1 MSDNLNK
8 KVLLI
13 GASQMAV
20 DYYNVLRALKCD
32 VTVIGRGKD
41 SADVF
46 EGLTQHKP
54 IIGGLEKFLEQNKI
68 QFDAAIVSVGVEQ
81 LAPTTIQLLN
91 HGYKNILVEKPAG
104 LNDDEIREF
113 ATVTKKNKATVLVA
127 YNRRFYASVLKA
139 KEIIA
144 QEGGITSFNFEFTEW
159 AHAIEPLEKKA
170 GIKEN
175 WFMVN
180 SSHVIDMAFY
190 LGGKPDVMNC
200 FTAGKLDW
208 HDPAVFSGAGKT
220 KDNVLFSY
228 QANWIAPGRWS
239 VEMLTKNSRLI
250 FKPIEDL
257 FVQPKGSVAITK
269 VEFDN
274 SLDIQFKPGLY
285 LQTKKFL
292 LGELSEFKTIEQ
304 QAEMLDIYSRIRE
317 GKDL

>member
-8 KVLLI
+8 KVLLV

-20 DYYNVLRALKCD
+20 DYYAVLSALKCE
-32 VTVIGRGKD
+32 VTVIGRSQA
-41 SADVF
+41 SADFF
-46 EGLTQHKP
+46 EAATGHKP
-54 IIGGLEKFLEQNKI
+54 LTGGLEKFLAQNKI
-68 QFDAAIVSVGVEQ
+68 AFDGVIVSVGVEQ
-81 LAPTTIQLLN
+81 LAPTAIELIKK
-91 HGYKNILVEKPAG
+91 GYRKILVEKPAG
-104 LNDDEIREF
+104 LNDAEIREF
-113 ATVTKKNKATVLVA
+113 AAVTEKNKATVLVA
-127 YNRRFYASVLKA
+127 YNRRFYASVIKA
-139 KEIIA
+139 KEII
-144 QEGGITSFNFEFTEW
+144 ERDGGITSFNFEFTEW

-190 LGGKPDVMNC
+190 LGGKPEEMNC
-200 FTAGKLDW
+200 FTAGKLEW

-220 KDNVLFSY
+220 KNNVLFSY
-228 QANWIAPGRWS
+228 QANWVAPGRWS

-257 FVQPKGSVAITK
+257 FLQPKGSVAITK

-285 LQTKKFL
+285 LQTRKFL
-292 LGELSEFKTIEQ
+292 LGDLAEFKTIAEQ
-304 QAEMLDIYSRIRE
+304 AQMLDIYLRIRE
-317 GKDL
+317 GK

>member
-20 DYYNVLRALKCD
+20 DYYNVLRALKCE
-32 VTVIGRGKD
+32 VTVIGRSQT
-41 SADVF
+41 SADSF
-46 EGLTQHKP
+46 EELTGHKP
-54 IIGGLEKFLEQNKI
+54 VTGGLENFLAKNKI
-68 QFDAAIVSVGVEQ
+68 AFDAAIVSVGVEQ
-81 LAPTTIQLLN
+81 LAPTTIALIKN
-91 HGYKNILVEKPAG
+91 GYKNILVEKPAG
-104 LNDDEIREF
+104 LNDEEIRDF
-113 ATVTKKNKATVLVA
+113 AAVTKKNKATVLVA
-127 YNRRFYASVLKA
+127 YNRRFYASIMKA
-139 KEIIA
+139 KEIIEA
-144 QEGGITSFNFEFTEW
+144 DGGITSFNFEFTEW
-159 AHAIEPLEKKA
+159 AHAVEPLEKKP

-190 LGGKPDVMNC
+190 LGGKPVEMNC

-257 FVQPKGSVAITK
+257 FVQLKGSVAITK

-292 LGELSEFKTIEQ
+292 LGDIAEFKSIEE
-304 QAEMLDIYSRIRE
+304 QAEMLDIYSQIRK
-317 GKDL
+317 GN